1 MDRHAS
7 GLRTEIAKKGKVVP
21 LPLFWL
27 AKISSKDLTWFLPLL
42 SSPLASHRPY
52 RLPERH
58 PSLAPRLISPAG
70 GAGSAGAAGAG
81 GGGGGAGSSFL
92 PQPTTVKVRA
102 NNAIADNE
110 TNLFRI
116 SLVHLLSRHTSLDLL
131 ALVNFYYIC
140 GAEFQVICGHIVV
153 GTGVPRQEF

>member
-1 MDRHAS
+1 VLRKSHISKDRHAL
-7 GLRTEIAKKGKVVP
+7 GYAPKLQKRGR
-21 LPLFWL
+21 LFPSPFL
-27 AKISSKDLTWFLPLL
+27 VGQDKLKRSYLVFASSFFSIGFSPAL
-42 SSPLASHRPY
+42 SAPGAASFAG
-52 RLPERH
+52 
-58 PSLAPRLISPAG
+58 SAAFISPAG

-131 ALVNFYYIC
+131 ALVNFYYIS

-153 GTGVPRQEF
+153 